1 MSNYKD
7 MTFLD
12 HLEELRWHLIRS
24 FIAILILASL
34 AFLAKEFIFDT
45 IIFGPKKGDFISYEI
60 LCSISQSIG
69 QGDAFCFNELPF
81 RVQSRTVSGQFSA
94 HLWTS
99 ILAGFIVSFPYII
112 WEFWR
117 FISPGM
123 YKNEKDGAKGF
134 IFISSLLFFIGVLF
148 GYYIVT
154 PLSINF
160 LGNYTISNEVFNDFD
175 LASYVGLLRSSVLA
189 SGIIFELPIIIHYL
203 TKVGIVTPDF
213 LRKNRKFALV
223 LVLSLSAII
232 TPPDI
237 ASQIIVSIPIL
248 VLYEISI
255 IISKIG
261 FIKFRVHA
269 ESPDVSIFIQ
279 RDSIIIINR
288 NF

>member
-1 MSNYKD
+1 MSKFKD
-7 MTFLD
+7 MSFLD

-24 FIAILILASL
+24 VISILIFGFV
-34 AFLAKEFIFDT
+34 AFLAKELIFDT
-45 IIFGPKKGDFISYEI
+45 IIFGPKKGDFVSYK
-60 LCSISQSIG
+60 LFCSISQSFG
-69 QGDAFCFNELPF
+69 GDAFCFNELPF

-99 ILAGFIVSFPYII
+99 ILAGFIVAFPYVI

-160 LGNYTISNEVFNDFD
+160 LGSYTVSSEVFNDFD
-175 LASYVGLLRSSVLA
+175 LDSYVGLLRSSVLA
-189 SGIIFELPIIIHYL
+189 SGLIFEIPIIVHYL

-223 LVLSLSAII
+223 IVLSLSAII

-248 VLYEISI
+248 ILYEISI

-261 FIKFRVHA
+261 FKKLNNLYLSYDFK
-269 ESPDVSIFIQ
+269 SK
-279 RDSIIIINR
+279 
-288 NF
+288 

>member
-1 MSNYKD
+1 MSKFKD
-7 MTFLD
+7 MSFLD

-24 FIAILILASL
+24 VISILIFGFV
-34 AFLAKEFIFDT
+34 AFLAKELVFDT
-45 IIFGPKKGDFISYEI
+45 IIFGPKKGDFISYK
-60 LCSISQSIG
+60 LFCSISQSFG
-69 QGDAFCFNELPF
+69 GDAFCFNELPF

-99 ILAGFIVSFPYII
+99 ILAGFIVAFPYVI

-160 LGNYTISNEVFNDFD
+160 LGSYTVSSEVFNDFD
-175 LASYVGLLRSSVLA
+175 LDSYVGLLRSSVLA
-189 SGIIFELPIIIHYL
+189 SGLIFEIPIIVHYL

-223 LVLSLSAII
+223 IVLSLSAII

-248 VLYEISI
+248 ILYEISI

-261 FIKFRVHA
+261 FKKL
-269 ESPDVSIFIQ
+269 
-279 RDSIIIINR
+279 N
-288 NF
+288 N

>member
-1 MSNYKD
+1 MSNSKD
-7 MTFLD
+7 MTFLH

-24 FIAILILASL
+24 FIAILIFAFL

-60 LCSISQSIG
+60 FCSISQSIG

-99 ILAGFIVSFPYII
+99 ILAGFIVAFPYVI

-123 YKNEKDGAKGF
+123 YKNEKEGAKGF

-175 LASYVGLLRSSVLA
+175 LASYVGLLKSSVLA

-223 LVLSLSAII
+223 IVLSLSAII

-261 FIKFRVHA
+261 FKKL
-269 ESPDVSIFIQ
+269 
-279 RDSIIIINR
+279 N
-288 NF
+288 N